1 MFKIHM
7 LRVYAHLTA
16 LFGKGPLVAFGVILA
31 TIVALTVL
39 LYVYVNA
46 SAPNSITM
54 TSGPV
59 GSNFQKNADKYKAIL
74 AKQGVT
80 LNVLPSEGSVE
91 NFKRLLDPKEKVDV
105 GFVLS
110 GEIKDTQA
118 EHLWSLGSVSY
129 QPLMVFYR
137 GAQKN
142 LLSDFKG
149 GKLNIDEEGS
159 GAHDL
164 ALTLLKANGIEPGG
178 STELLTSVKGEM
190 TQSLLSNR
198 VDAIF
203 VMGDS
208 TSGESM
214 QKLLHT
220 PEIRLFNFIQA
231 DAYARRIHYLNKLVL
246 PRGALDFGSNTP
258 PEDINLVAPAVEL
271 VARDTLHPALSD
283 LLLDAAREVHGK
295 PGLFK
300 NRGEFPAPIEHEIQI
315 SPDAARFYTS
325 GKGFLYRT
333 FPFRIAS
340 IIARTLAVVVPLA
353 ILLVPALKLAP
364 AIYRWRIQSRIN
376 RWYRLLLNLE
386 RDAEKQR
393 DDQSRRQELLRHL
406 DHIENTVNK
415 IAVPASF
422 GDIFYGLRGH
432 IDFVRERL
440 RSSAEGGDSSPDAS
454 ETADSHALRSN

>member
-1 MFKIHM
+1 MM
-7 LRVYAHLTA
+7 LNVSLSRAYARLTA
-16 LFGKGPLVAFGVILA
+16 LFGKGPLVALGVILGTGA
-31 TIVALTVL
+31 VLTVL
-39 LYVYVNA
+39 LFIYVNA
-46 SAPNSITM
+46 SAPTSITI

-59 GSNFQKNADKYKAIL
+59 GSVFEKNAEKYKAIL
-74 AKQGVT
+74 AKEGVT
-80 LNVLPSEGSVE
+80 LKVLPSEGSVE
-91 NFKRLLDPKEKVDV
+91 NLQRLLDPKQKVDV

-110 GEIKDTQA
+110 GEVKGTQI

-137 GAQKN
+137 GAEKH

-178 STELLTSVKGEM
+178 DTELLTSVKGEA
-190 TQSLLSNR
+190 TQSLLSHR

-208 TSGESM
+208 TSGDILH
-214 QKLLHT
+214 KLLHT
-220 PEIRLFNFIQA
+220 PEIRLFDFTQA
-231 DAYARRIHYLNKLVL
+231 DAYTRRITTLNKLVL
-246 PRGALDFGSNTP
+246 PMGALDFGTNTP
-258 PEDINLVAPAVEL
+258 REDIHLVAPAVEL
-271 VARDTLHPALSD
+271 IARDSLHPALSD
-283 LLLDAAREVHGK
+283 ILLDAAREVHGK
-295 PGLFK
+295 PGMFK
-300 NRGEFPAPIEHEIQI
+300 ARGEFPAPVEHEIPI
-315 SPDAARFYTS
+315 SPDASRFYTS

-364 AIYRWRIQSRIN
+364 AIYRWRIQLRIN
-376 RWYRLLLNLE
+376 RWYRLLLDLE
-386 RDAEKQR
+386 RDAEQQQ
-393 DDQSRRQELLRHL
+393 DNLARRQQLIRHL
-406 DHIENTVNK
+406 DDIETTVNK

-432 IDFVRERL
+432 IEFVRGRL
-440 RSSAEGGDSSPDAS
+440 RSSEPPQATVQP
-454 ETADSHALRSN
+454 LR